1 MAGLGPDVG
10 NGLITE
16 SPLDYHVF
24 RQEIVSKYPAY
35 HPPKPILS
43 FELARD
49 PVLRSFTINSTTGR
63 TASGGNEYL
72 VFGRKGGGINSGSIL
87 KNAVHIVTPRHLHS
101 LPAVW
106 EGREGRNRIIKKNN
120 NLPF

>member
-1 MAGLGPDVG
+1 LGPDVG

-24 RQEIVSKYPAY
+24 RQEIVSEYPAY

-72 VFGRKGGGINSGSIL
+72 VFGRKGGGTNSGSIL
-87 KNAVHIVTPRHLHS
+87 KNAVHTVTPAPSPPQSPRS
-101 LPAVW
+101 V
-106 EGREGRNRIIKKNN
+106 GGKRRKKQNYQKKQ
-120 NLPF
+120 